1 VVTHEKA
8 TNAPSVEPLDE
19 ELQMFFYGNHSICLW
34 KAATSGPYLSD
45 NEGDTM
51 VLRCHMIAPITAF
64 LLMLAP
70 SGQQPP
76 AHPRPSATFE
86 ALSRQAVAARDAGH
100 LNEAVALFKKALKE
114 RPDWDEGWWNVG
126 SIAYDRD
133 QYIECAQSFEQLT
146 VLKPDS
152 APAWTMSGLCE
163 YQLRNF
169 DSAVRSLQQ
178 AERLSFQGPRE
189 LSASGRLHLALVL
202 IKTGKFEKAINVLS
216 DLTKFDRKTSEIIVA
231 AGIAGLRQPWL
242 PSEVP
247 ESERAKVM
255 QLGGAMATGMELDVK
270 DAIAQFE
277 AVVQQFPNDPNVHFR
292 FGAFLMQQTPDRGLA
307 ELKKT
312 LELDPEYIQALVGF
326 AMIYLNR
333 GDPQTALEYAER
345 AVKASPTDFGPHVA
359 LGRALLALNDDAGAA
374 KELEIAV
381 NIEPGNSDAHFSLAS
396 AYSHLG
402 RKEDAQREHEE
413 FKRLKKLIDS
423 SQP

>member
-1 VVTHEKA
+1 MIFPIGV
-8 TNAPSVEPLDE
+8 
-19 ELQMFFYGNHSICLW
+19 LW
-34 KAATSGPYLSD
+34 VLLAAG
-45 NEGDTM
+45 GD
-51 VLRCHMIAPITAF
+51 
-64 LLMLAP
+64 
-70 SGQQPP
+70 QPA
-76 AHPRPSATFE
+76 AHPRASASFE

-100 LNEAVALFKKALKE
+100 LDEAVILFKKALKE
-114 RPDWDEGWWNVG
+114 KPDWDEGWWNVG
-126 SIAYDRD
+126 SIAYDRN
-133 QYIECAQSFEQLT
+133 QYTEGALSFEQLT

-163 YQLRNF
+163 YRLRHF

-178 AERLSFQGPRE
+178 AERLGFQEPPE
-189 LSASGRLHLALVL
+189 LAKSARLHLALVL
-202 IKTGKFEKAINVLS
+202 IKTGKFEKAINVLA
-216 DLTKFDRKTSEIIVA
+216 DLTRFGGKTSQLVAA

-255 QLGGAMATGMELDVK
+255 ELGGAMATGMELDVK
-270 DAIAQFE
+270 DAIPQFE

-292 FGAFLMQQTPDRGLA
+292 FGAFLMQQAPERGLA
-307 ELKKT
+307 ELNKT
-312 LELDPEYIQALVGF
+312 LDLDPEYVQASVGL

-333 GDPQTALEYAER
+333 GEPQTAREYAER
-345 AVKASPTDFGPHVA
+345 AVKSSPTDFGPHVA

-381 NIEPGNSDAHFSLAS
+381 SIEPDNPDAHFSLAS
-396 AYSHLG
+396 AYAHLG

>member
-1 VVTHEKA
+1 MCHLLTPA
-8 TNAPSVEPLDE
+8 AALMLLLYSGGDQPASRSRTAPS
-19 ELQMFFYGNHSICLW
+19 
-34 KAATSGPYLSD
+34 
-45 NEGDTM
+45 
-51 VLRCHMIAPITAF
+51 
-64 LLMLAP
+64 
-70 SGQQPP
+70 
-76 AHPRPSATFE
+76 FE

-100 LNEAVALFKKALKE
+100 LDEAVALFKKALKE
-114 RPDWDEGWWNVG
+114 KPGWDEGWWNIG

-133 QYIECAQSFEQLT
+133 QFADCAQSFEQLT

-163 YQLRNF
+163 YRLRHF

-178 AERLSFQGPRE
+178 AERLRFEEPAE
-189 LSASGRLHLALVL
+189 LAKSARLHLALVL

-216 DLTKFDRKTSEIIVA
+216 DLTKFDRKTSQIVVA

-242 PSEVP
+242 LSEVP

-255 QLGGAMATGMELDVK
+255 QLGGAMAAGMELDFK
-270 DAIAQFE
+270 AAIPQFE
-277 AVVQQFPNDPNVHFR
+277 AVVQQFPTDPNVRFR
-292 FGAFLMQQTPDRGLA
+292 FGAYLMQQSPERGLA
-307 ELKKT
+307 ELRKT
-312 LELDPEYIQALVGF
+312 LELDPEYVQALVGL
-326 AMIYLNR
+326 AVIYLNR
-333 GDPQTALEYAER
+333 GEPQTAREYGER
-345 AVKASPTDFGPHVA
+345 AVKASPEDFGPHVA
-359 LGRALLALNDDAGAA
+359 LGRALLALNDDAAAA

-381 NIEPGNSDAHFSLAS
+381 NIEPDNPDARFSLAS